1 MPDVQVVPRINAS
14 KNAESPLSNSN
25 YRETGS
31 SAQCERIDARITRY
45 GARYWA
51 VYINDELLVV
61 TVYKKGAIAVQNALT
76 PS

>member
-14 KNAESPLSNSN
+14 KNAESPPLNSN
-25 YRETGS
+25 CRETES

-51 VYINDELLVV
+51 VYVNDELLVV
-61 TVYKKGAIAVQNALT
+61 TVYKKGAIAVQNALMH
-76 PS
+76 S